1 MSFQLAQIASSFL
14 PLMPVLC
21 NPRDGIKHIINLSI
35 IDKTYKSNFT
45 FNGTEEIQN
54 ANESFL

>member
-1 MSFQLAQIASSFL
+1 
-14 PLMPVLC
+14 MPVLC
-21 NPRDGIKHIINLSI
+21 NPRDGIKHIININI